1 MLLTSFLSLGEF
13 LSTLSLRR
21 ATLRNT
27 AHRPAPSISIHA
39 LLTESD
45 SMALGLADAALIS
58 IHALLT
64 ESDPAALRAA
74 ACCLNFYPRSPYG
87 ERRIRLNM
95 WRGNND
101 FYPRSPYGERP
112 CSSTY
117 RPLGSLIS
125 IHALL
130 TESDPCARCIWR
142 MCGNISIHA
151 LLTESDGHDRAGCVG
166 QADFYPRSPYGER
179 PANGDLMLL
188 RFDFYPRSPYGERR
202 AEPGIKEQLREIS
215 IHALLTES
223 DGLSMLYDT
232 TALIFLST
240 LSLRRA
246 TPC

>member
-1 MLLTSFLSLGEF
+1 MFPPSSPAISIHALLTESDSLYIRQLYSPPVFLSTLSLRRATFMLLTSFLSLGEF

-142 MCGNISIHA
+142 MCGLISIHA
-151 LLTESDGHDRAGCVG
+151 LLTESDL
-166 QADFYPRSPYGER
+166 
-179 PANGDLMLL
+179 LMV
-188 RFDFYPRSPYGERR
+188 
-202 AEPGIKEQLREIS
+202 I
-215 IHALLTES
+215 
-223 DGLSMLYDT
+223 
-232 TALIFLST
+232 
-240 LSLRRA
+240 
-246 TPC
+246 